1 MSRVSESVNVKD
13 RMITMGDVEDIL
25 YTHPELRPLPSQLI
39 REEPQP
45 QDKLRLRVCYK
56 TELAKEPEQFRLKLE
71 DAFKK
76 GLGVDTEI
84 ALITPEE
91 VRAIAHKY
99 ERVVREKRQ
108 S

>member
-1 MSRVSESVNVKD
+1 V
-13 RMITMGDVEDIL
+13 
-25 YTHPELRPLPSQLI
+25 

-56 TELAKEPEQFRLKLE
+56 AELVKEPEQFRLELADE
-71 DAFKK
+71 FNKK
-76 GLGVDTEI
+76 LGVDTEI

-91 VRAIAHKY
+91 VRALLHKY
-99 ERVVREKRQ
+99 ERVLKEKRQ